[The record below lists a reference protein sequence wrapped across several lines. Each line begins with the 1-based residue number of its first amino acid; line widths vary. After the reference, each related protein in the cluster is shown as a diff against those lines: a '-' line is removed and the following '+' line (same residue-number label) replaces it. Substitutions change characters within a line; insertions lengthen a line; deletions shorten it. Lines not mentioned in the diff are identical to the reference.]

1 MIIGDVYF
9 IVFHGFYFMML
20 PYVFFFHD
28 ILNALVTLVVLLL
41 GCKRVRVVKPLTFR
55 TFSERSAGYC
65 QALLPGGS
73 LSPIR
78 RATNPLMAT
87 LGGVVGPVATYAQCS
102 ANAQ

>member
-1 MIIGDVYF
+1 MC
-9 IVFHGFYFMML
+9 
-20 PYVFFFHD
+20 FFFHD